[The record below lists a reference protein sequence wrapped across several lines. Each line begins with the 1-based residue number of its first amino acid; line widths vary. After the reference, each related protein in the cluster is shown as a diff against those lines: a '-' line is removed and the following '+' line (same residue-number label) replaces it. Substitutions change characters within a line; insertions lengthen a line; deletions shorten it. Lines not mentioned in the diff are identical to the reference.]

1 MNLSIQPGP
10 DGTCTTVALPHDYTP
25 ASDSGPKVAIVVAP
39 GVHVDPS
46 LLAGQL
52 MSAWLAERDRGN
64 PVLLLGPA
72 ARDVATDA
80 IDAWVRTQG
89 LPAFELD
96 DDCGGADRVLLF
108 AEFCR
113 DTACLLPAGHLDHES
128 IALLTRVKPTDTP
141 VQVAAVGDPF

>member
-1 MNLSIQPGP
+1 MNIAIRPGP
-10 DGTCTTVALPHDYTP
+10 DGTCTTVALPQDYTP
-25 ASDSGPKVAIVVAP
+25 ADNSDPKVTIVVTP
-39 GVHVDPS
+39 GVCVHTS

-64 PVLLLGPA
+64 PVLLLGPS
-72 ARDVATDA
+72 AREIATDA

-96 DDCGGADRVLLF
+96 NDFGGADRVLLF
-108 AEFCR
+108 AGFCR

-128 IALLTRVKPTDTP
+128 IALLTRLKPTDTP